1 MYRWVRRHYQF
12 QLRGRRFL
20 EAPWSGGLVLLIS
33 VAVAMLLANLPLTA
47 DGYQR
52 LLNIDIALV
61 VRGSGGMI
69 DWMFPR
75 GLTLQTFVN
84 DGLMVVFFFLIGL
97 EIKREIVVGQ
107 LSSVK
112 KAILPVLAAL
122 GGMVVPALIYFSF
135 NAGTVAAPGWGIP
148 TATDI
153 AFAIG
158 ILSIFSDRVPIS
170 LKIFLTALAVAAVL
184 VFNLL
189 AAQLPEQWAQ
199 IDLTGSGIYNI
210 SETSQDYLAG
220 LEDDVGI
227 HVLTDKDTLDTRI
240 VRFLDIY
247 ADLSDHLTLEYTD
260 PTVYPSALS
269 QYGVGADTIV
279 VTCEATGRQ
288 ESFDISDIIGY
299 DMMSY
304 YYYGTYTETDFDGE
318 SLLTSA
324 IDSVLTGVTR
334 MVYETTGHNE
344 TAVPISVKERFTRLH
359 MSVERVNLLTDGGIP
374 EDCSLLILNEPDQD
388 LADDEL
394 DMILNYLAE
403 GGQVIYNMAG
413 ELVDLPNFNAL
424 CAAYGMQVADGMI
437 ADTSQGYQ
445 NNPYLFFAQA
455 DTSVDAASSLTSDS
469 MVLFYASRGFTLA
482 DPTRD
487 TITVQPFL
495 TTTENGYAVLD
506 ADNMTQGTYVV
517 GAVATEEISED
528 TTARLT
534 VYGADTL
541 INTDGTNSFTNVD
554 NVDLFI
560 HSATVGF
567 DDVSAISVEPVSL
580 LTPTNTITTGGIWGL
595 LFILVIPAA
604 LLIYGFVRWMHRR
617 KL

>member
-1 MYRWVRRHYQF
+1 MEHRDWKNSLQETAGRHASRR
-12 QLRGRRFL
+12 G
-20 EAPWSGGLVLLIS
+20 A
-33 VAVAMLLANLPLTA
+33 
-47 DGYQR
+47 
-52 LLNIDIALV
+52 
-61 VRGSGGMI
+61 
-69 DWMFPR
+69 
-75 GLTLQTFVN
+75 
-84 DGLMVVFFFLIGL
+84 
-97 EIKREIVVGQ
+97 
-107 LSSVK
+107 
-112 KAILPVLAAL
+112 
-122 GGMVVPALIYFSF
+122 FS
-135 NAGTVAAPGWGIP
+135 AG
-148 TATDI
+148 
-153 AFAIG
+153 
-158 ILSIFSDRVPIS
+158 
-170 LKIFLTALAVAAVL
+170 LTALAVAAVL

-220 LEDDVGI
+220 LEDDVVI

-528 TTARLT
+528 TTARP
-534 VYGADTL
+534 
-541 INTDGTNSFTNVD
+541 F
-554 NVDLFI
+554 
-560 HSATVGF
+560 
-567 DDVSAISVEPVSL
+567 
-580 LTPTNTITTGGIWGL
+580 PT
-595 LFILVIPAA
+595 AA
-604 LLIYGFVRWMHRR
+604 STWAPP
-617 KL
+617 

>member
-1 MYRWVRRHYQF
+1 MEHRDWKNSLQETAGRHASRR
-12 QLRGRRFL
+12 G
-20 EAPWSGGLVLLIS
+20 A
-33 VAVAMLLANLPLTA
+33 
-47 DGYQR
+47 
-52 LLNIDIALV
+52 
-61 VRGSGGMI
+61 
-69 DWMFPR
+69 
-75 GLTLQTFVN
+75 
-84 DGLMVVFFFLIGL
+84 
-97 EIKREIVVGQ
+97 
-107 LSSVK
+107 
-112 KAILPVLAAL
+112 
-122 GGMVVPALIYFSF
+122 FS
-135 NAGTVAAPGWGIP
+135 AG
-148 TATDI
+148 
-153 AFAIG
+153 
-158 ILSIFSDRVPIS
+158 
-170 LKIFLTALAVAAVL
+170 LTALAVAAVL

-220 LEDDVGI
+220 LEDDVVI

-437 ADTSQGYQ
+437 ADTS
-445 NNPYLFFAQA
+445 
-455 DTSVDAASSLTSDS
+455 
-469 MVLFYASRGFTLA
+469 RGFTLA

-541 INTDGTNSFTNVD
+541 INTDVTNSFTNVD

>member
-1 MYRWVRRHYQF
+1 MEHRDWKNSLQETAGRHASRR
-12 QLRGRRFL
+12 G
-20 EAPWSGGLVLLIS
+20 A
-33 VAVAMLLANLPLTA
+33 
-47 DGYQR
+47 
-52 LLNIDIALV
+52 
-61 VRGSGGMI
+61 
-69 DWMFPR
+69 
-75 GLTLQTFVN
+75 
-84 DGLMVVFFFLIGL
+84 
-97 EIKREIVVGQ
+97 
-107 LSSVK
+107 
-112 KAILPVLAAL
+112 
-122 GGMVVPALIYFSF
+122 FS
-135 NAGTVAAPGWGIP
+135 AG
-148 TATDI
+148 
-153 AFAIG
+153 
-158 ILSIFSDRVPIS
+158 
-170 LKIFLTALAVAAVL
+170 LTALAVAAVL

-210 SETSQDYLAG
+210 SDLAG
-220 LEDDVGI
+220 LEDDVVI

-541 INTDGTNSFTNVD
+541 INTDVTNSFTNVD